1 MGFYKRRKWK
11 NHKHQFLLKLFI
23 RLNCINLSFKKQ
35 KTIKLRKMKMMI
47 GNIRPKIKNNFYL
60 IILET
65 MNEKN
70 RLSHLK
76 DYEYIR
82 KKLFIKNKLLQL
94 RKLK

>member
-1 MGFYKRRKWK
+1 
-11 NHKHQFLLKLFI
+11 
-23 RLNCINLSFKKQ
+23 
-35 KTIKLRKMKMMI
+35 MKMMI